1 MNGLVGYEDPYLF
14 SIRGLNKYFDFLTF
28 KKFYFFLFSDLLWM
42 GRWGKR
48 TLGTGRQSRS
58 HYSPPVW
65 PFLSPLPLQF
75 LTLFS
80 TLSTSIFFL
89 FSLPHSHSLSPLP
102 SVLLY
107 FLPDFLS
114 LSPFSCLLL
123 LYYSLFFLPL
133 FSTLLFFIPS
143 LLRPN
148 LQYSLYFLLYTFSS
162 LFALSLFPE
171 RWSCVIILSPVDIS
185 RHHSATL
192 YTIDT

>member
-1 MNGLVGYEDPYLF
+1 
-14 SIRGLNKYFDFLTF
+14 
-28 KKFYFFLFSDLLWM
+28 M

-65 PFLSPLPLQF
+65 PFLFPLPLQF

-89 FSLPHSHSLSPLP
+89 FSLPHFHSLSPLP